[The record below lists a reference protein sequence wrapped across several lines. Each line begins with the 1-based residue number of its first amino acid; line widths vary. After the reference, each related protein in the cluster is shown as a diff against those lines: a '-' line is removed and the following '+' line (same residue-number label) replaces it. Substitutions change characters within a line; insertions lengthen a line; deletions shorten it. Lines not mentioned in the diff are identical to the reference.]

1 MSSPKPSVTV
11 TLRLLDCLTHEKT
24 IPWQCGKFLS
34 RLTVLAASTY
44 ALTVMSMRSRFARRI
59 LMQMQMTTNELEVS
73 LGPDTGDLGLR
84 IGIHSG
90 PVTAGILRGDKAR
103 FQL

>member
-1 MSSPKPSVTV
+1 MW
-11 TLRLLDCLTHEKT
+11 RLKDF
-24 IPWQCGKFLS
+24 II
-34 RLTVLAASTY
+34 V
-44 ALTVMSMRSRFARRI
+44 SRFARRV
-59 LMQMQMTTNELEVS
+59 LVQMQVKTKELEVS

-103 FQL
+103 FQLYVSRPIAFAPFLLAWLISFFFCSSTSSSSFRAVLVTP